1 MSTLSPRW
9 VSWSTTRFF
18 FVAAE
23 ILRGR
28 SGENSCFSSILWYY
42 IVFTNCN
49 TIYIIMIRDDCIAYN
64 ISTGAWSTHSL
75 MAAPREEAASAVV
88 GFVQS
93 GSDVVICPARWNLL
107 SRFHHPDLMRLLL
120 VLLILT
126 LVLAL
131 LTHSTQGATEDKF
144 WVYSHC
150 ILNFILHF
158 SFFLRCDV
166 DVEPRLG
173 GTCSSWA
180 ASLMATRASPWRW
193 TDTEHQIFRQE
204 RYQQTT
210 KQRKL

>member
-1 MSTLSPRW
+1 MSTLSRRW

-23 ILRGR
+23 TLRAR
-28 SGENSCFSSILWYY
+28 SGESSCLSFILWYC

-93 GSDVVICPARWNLL
+93 GFDVVICPARWNLL

-131 LTHSTQGATEDKF
+131 LTHSDSYSPQGATEDKLCLQSLSLEF
-144 WVYSHC
+144 H
-150 ILNFILHF
+150 IA
-158 SFFLRCDV
+158 FFVFPEVRCW
-166 DVEPRLG
+166 
-173 GTCSSWA
+173 C
-180 ASLMATRASPWRW
+180 W
-193 TDTEHQIFRQE
+193 T
-204 RYQQTT
+204 
-210 KQRKL
+210 

>member
-23 ILRGR
+23 ILKAR

-49 TIYIIMIRDDCIAYN
+49 TIYIIMTRDDCIAYN

-88 GFVQS
+88 GFVLR
-93 GSDVVICPARWNLL
+93 GLGWCWCCWDWHWCW
-107 SRFHHPDLMRLLL
+107 HT
-120 VLLILT
+120 LI
-126 LVLAL
+126 AP
-131 LTHSTQGATEDKF
+131 
-144 WVYSHC
+144 
-150 ILNFILHF
+150 
-158 SFFLRCDV
+158 V

-173 GTCSSWA
+173 GTCSSWE
-180 ASLMATRASPWRW
+180 ASLMATRASQWRW
-193 TDTEHQIFRQE
+193 TDTEHQTFCQE
-204 RYQQTT
+204 RYQQTI
-210 KQRKL
+210 KQRDISTNNQTKKDNNRQTNNLTTKKGIKGQINNK

>member
-1 MSTLSPRW
+1 MSSSRW

-28 SGENSCFSSILWYY
+28 SGENSYFFSILWYY

-49 TIYIIMIRDDCIAYN
+49 TIYFIMIRDDCIAYN

-93 GSDVVICPARWNLL
+93 GFDVVIYPARWNLL

-126 LVLAL
+126 FVLAL
-131 LTHSTQGATEDKF
+131 LIHSDSTR
-144 WVYSHC
+144 SHGRQ
-150 ILNFILHF
+150 ILSLQSLYLEFHIA
-158 SFFLRCDV
+158 FFVFPEVRCW
-166 DVEPRLG
+166 
-173 GTCSSWA
+173 C
-180 ASLMATRASPWRW
+180 W
-193 TDTEHQIFRQE
+193 T
-204 RYQQTT
+204 
-210 KQRKL
+210 